1 MVHAVVN
8 LDKPRGI
15 TSQEAVT
22 RTKRISGAGKAGHAG
37 TLDPIA
43 TGVLLVCL
51 GEATKASRFLMDLPK
66 EYLAV
71 MKFGERTDTLDAD
84 GAVVERD
91 EGFSFG
97 QGEAERALG
106 LFRGKIRQRPPMY
119 SALKVSGRPLY
130 KLARKGV
137 EVERPERE
145 VEIHSLEL
153 ERLSLPFMRFR
164 AVCSRGTY
172 IRTLI
177 DDIGRALGTVAHMTE
192 LRRLGVGR
200 FRAEDAATLDE
211 LPGKEGAFHTV
222 DGALSHLGEAVLSE
236 KDFASALTGRAV
248 KKKDYGPLEE
258 GRYMRLKSPAG
269 ELFAIGVVREEEIR
283 IERVLHIG
291 SAKS

>member
-1 MVHAVVN
+1 VHAVVN

-22 RTKRISGAGKAGHAG
+22 RAKRVLGAGKAGHAG
-37 TLDPIA
+37 SLDPIA

-51 GEATKASRFLMDLPK
+51 GEATKISRFLMDLPK

-91 EGFSFG
+91 ENFSFG
-97 QGEAERALG
+97 KREVERALG
-106 LFRGKIRQRPPMY
+106 RFRGKIRQRPPMY
-119 SALKVSGRPLY
+119 SALKVSGSPLY

-145 VEIHSLEL
+145 VEVYSLEL
-153 ERLSLPFMRFR
+153 ESLSLPFMTFR
-164 AVCSRGTY
+164 AACSRGTY
-172 IRTLI
+172 IRTLV

-200 FRAEDAATLDE
+200 FRADDAATFDE
-211 LPGKEGAFHTV
+211 LPGKESAFHTV
-222 DGALSHLGEAVLSE
+222 DGALSHLGEVVLSGR
-236 KDFASALTGRAV
+236 DCSSALHGRAV

-258 GRYMRLKSPAG
+258 GICLRLKSPEG
-269 ELFAIGVVREEEIR
+269 ELFAMGVVGGDQIKVG
-283 IERVLHIG
+283 RVLHIS